1 MTIPLPR
8 IEQTIADHIAAW
20 DGDRH
25 LLPLLRG
32 LALDGDP
39 TSRGTLAGHLTGS
52 VVLFDARW
60 ESVLQIHHRVHQRY
74 LFPGGHIDPEDES
87 LEAAALRELEE
98 EVGVPCA
105 AVRLLPGRYRIL
117 HVDAHDIAARPERR
131 EPAHF
136 HYDLRIAAVATGP
149 LDLRPQEDE
158 VSDPRWVPVGEIPG
172 VLGERAREAAA
183 LRGEPG

>member
-1 MTIPLPR
+1 MSIPLTR
-8 IEQTIADHIAAW
+8 IEQAIAEYTAA
-20 DGDRH
+20 GEGERH

-60 ESVLQIHHRVHQRY
+60 RNVLQIHHRVHQRY

-87 LEAAALRELEE
+87 LEAAALRELHE
-98 EVGVPCA
+98 EVGVPPRS
-105 AVRLLPGRYRIL
+105 VRLLPGRFRIL
-117 HVDAHDIAARPERR
+117 HVDVHDIATRPERH

-136 HYDLRIAAVATGP
+136 HYDLRFAAVAGGP
-149 LDLRPQEDE
+149 LEIRPQEDE
-158 VSDPRWVPVGEIPG
+158 VSDPRWVPVAELPG
-172 VLGERAREAAA
+172 VLGVRAREAAA
-183 LRGEPG
+183 LGGQPG